1 MRLLHLMTNIFLVSI
16 FFAQEDKN
24 DWPNLNRYQ
33 KDNAIIG
40 ENNKNGPRV
49 VFIGNSI
56 TEGWDWHYP
65 QFFKNNKNYYNRGI
79 SGQTTPQMLI
89 RFRQDV
95 IDLDPDIVVIL
106 AGINDIAENTGPS
119 TVKSITDNIISM
131 SELAIA
137 NDIKVIISSI
147 LPASDFP
154 WRPQISPPFKILKIN
169 SILQAYALKNN
180 MIYLD
185 YFSEMFDGKNGL
197 IKEYGADTVHP
208 NKVGYLVMSK
218 LVNEAISQ
226 SLAQDRNFSELNF
239 YKKDRW
245 VDSKGGVL
253 NYRYREP
260 EIFEPNKKYPL
271 ILFLHGSGG
280 RGSDNEQQL
289 WDANAI
295 GAFAKQK
302 VSSKF
307 QSYIFAPQVPLN
319 ERWVSTEWDTDDYK
333 LLPISSTMRKT
344 FAALD
349 SFIDNNKHV
358 DTDRVYVLGLS
369 MGGWGTWDAI
379 TRRPNFFAAA
389 VPICGGGD
397 PSQVKSLAKVN
408 VWAWHGENDSVIDV
422 YKSQQMVRAIKS
434 RNENVRYTEIKG
446 RGHDSWLDVWNNKE
460 LWEWLFSQRR

>member
-16 FFAQEDKN
+16 FFAQENKN

-40 ENNKNGPRV
+40 KNNKNGPRV
-49 VFIGNSI
+49 VFLGNSI

-185 YFSEMFDGKNGL
+185 YFS
-197 IKEYGADTVHP
+197 
-208 NKVGYLVMSK
+208 
-218 LVNEAISQ
+218 
-226 SLAQDRNFSELNF
+226 
-239 YKKDRW
+239 
-245 VDSKGGVL
+245 
-253 NYRYREP
+253 
-260 EIFEPNKKYPL
+260 
-271 ILFLHGSGG
+271 
-280 RGSDNEQQL
+280 
-289 WDANAI
+289 
-295 GAFAKQK
+295 
-302 VSSKF
+302 
-307 QSYIFAPQVPLN
+307 
-319 ERWVSTEWDTDDYK
+319 
-333 LLPISSTMRKT
+333 
-344 FAALD
+344 
-349 SFIDNNKHV
+349 
-358 DTDRVYVLGLS
+358 
-369 MGGWGTWDAI
+369 
-379 TRRPNFFAAA
+379 
-389 VPICGGGD
+389 
-397 PSQVKSLAKVN
+397 
-408 VWAWHGENDSVIDV
+408 
-422 YKSQQMVRAIKS
+422 
-434 RNENVRYTEIKG
+434 
-446 RGHDSWLDVWNNKE
+446 
-460 LWEWLFSQRR
+460 

>member
-1 MRLLHLMTNIFLVSI
+1 MRVLHLMTNIFLMSI
-16 FFAQEDKN
+16 FFAQDNKN

-33 KDNAIIG
+33 KENAIIEKNN
-40 ENNKNGPRV
+40 ENRPRV

-218 LVNEAISQ
+218 LVNKAISQ

-344 FAALD
+344 LDALD

-358 DTDRVYVLGLS
+358 DIERVYILGLS

-397 PSQVKSLAKVN
+397 PSQVKNLEKVN
-408 VWAWHGENDSVIDV
+408 IWAWHGENDSVIDV
-422 YKSQQMVRAIKS
+422 YKSQQMVGAINS
-434 RNENVRYTEIKG
+434 RNGNVRYTEIKG

>member
-1 MRLLHLMTNIFLVSI
+1 
-16 FFAQEDKN
+16 
-24 DWPNLNRYQ
+24 
-33 KDNAIIG
+33 
-40 ENNKNGPRV
+40 
-49 VFIGNSI
+49 
-56 TEGWDWHYP
+56 
-65 QFFKNNKNYYNRGI
+65 
-79 SGQTTPQMLI
+79 MLI
-89 RFRQDV
+89 
-95 IDLDPDIVVIL
+95 
-106 AGINDIAENTGPS
+106 
-119 TVKSITDNIISM
+119 
-131 SELAIA
+131 
-137 NDIKVIISSI
+137 
-147 LPASDFP
+147 
-154 WRPQISPPFKILKIN
+154 
-169 SILQAYALKNN
+169 
-180 MIYLD
+180 
-185 YFSEMFDGKNGL
+185 
-197 IKEYGADTVHP
+197 H
-208 NKVGYLVMSK
+208 
-218 LVNEAISQ
+218 
-226 SLAQDRNFSELNF
+226 NF

-349 SFIDNNKHV
+349 SFIDNNEHV
-358 DTDRVYVLGLS
+358 DTERVYVLGLS

-397 PSQVKSLAKVN
+397 PSQAKDITEVN
-408 VWAWHGENDSVIDV
+408 IWAWHGENDSVIDV
-422 YKSQQMVRAIKS
+422 YKSQQMVGAINS
-434 RNENVRYTEIKG
+434 RNGNVRYTEIKG

>member
-16 FFAQEDKN
+16 FFAQENKN

-33 KDNAIIG
+33 KDNAVIG
-40 ENNKNGPRV
+40 KNNKNGPRV
-49 VFIGNSI
+49 VFMGNSI

-344 FAALD
+344 LAALD

-397 PSQVKSLAKVN
+397 PIQVKNLAKVN

-422 YKSQQMVRAIKS
+422 NKS
-434 RNENVRYTEIKG
+434 RKMVGAINSRNGNVRYTEIKG